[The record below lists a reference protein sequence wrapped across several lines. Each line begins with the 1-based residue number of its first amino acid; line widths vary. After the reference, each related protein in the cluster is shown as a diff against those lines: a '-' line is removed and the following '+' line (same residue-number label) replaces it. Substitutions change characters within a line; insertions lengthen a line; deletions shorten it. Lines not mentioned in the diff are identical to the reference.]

1 MNRKLCGTFALAFLL
16 SGVPVW
22 AEGIKCG
29 APPVVMDCELVA
41 EEEEGVITSR
51 STRDLSPATHKPRT
65 QPLFVL
71 KDGTRVAGK
80 IDLAQYPLKTPYG
93 LLTVPA
99 AEVMEVRFGKLSD
112 PDFKRRVEAM
122 IRDLGAADVA
132 AREKATRELSAL
144 GFWVAPEL
152 ATAAASPDPEIRS
165 RAIEL
170 SAALDDQGEAEE
182 YVGDLDEVVTR
193 HFSARGELQVK
204 SFAVETQ
211 YGKLA
216 IPVKDVRCVFVSSP
230 EETTKTV
237 AVTGQNT
244 PVSWCDTGIRVG
256 RGDRL
261 AIRATGSVFLQNW
274 GGPVSPG
281 GNPQWGQQFPGIAT
295 GALVAR
301 IGKNGNLFLVGD
313 SHEKVSDREGTLFL
327 ALGINGV
334 CPSNGEF
341 KVDIRV
347 LPR

>member
-1 MNRKLCGTFALAFLL
+1 MNREIRGILSATVFLTSL
-16 SGVPVW
+16 PLRADV
-22 AEGIKCG
+22 IKCG
-29 APPVVMDCELVA
+29 VPALEMDCEMVV
-41 EEEEGVITSR
+41 EGEGIVSNR
-51 STRDLSPATHKPRT
+51 ATRDRSPATHKPRA

-80 IDLAQYPLKTPYG
+80 MDLPSYPLKTPYG
-93 LLTVPA
+93 LLVIPA
-99 AEVMEVRFGKLSD
+99 ADVMEVRFGKLSD
-112 PDFKRRVEAM
+112 PDFRKRVDLM

-132 AREKATRELSAL
+132 AREKATRDLSAL
-144 GFWVAPEL
+144 GAWVGPEL
-152 ATAAASPDPEIRS
+152 AAAAESQDPEIRS
-165 RAIEL
+165 RAAEL
-170 SAALDDQGEAEE
+170 AAALDDQESEE
-182 YVGDLDEVVTR
+182 YTGDLDEVVTR

-261 AIRATGSVFLQNW
+261 AIRAAGSVFLQNW
-274 GGPVSPG
+274 GGAVSPG

-313 SHEKVSDREGTLFL
+313 SHEGVSDREGTLFL
-327 ALGINGV
+327 ALGINGM

-341 KVDIRV
+341 KVDVRV
-347 LPR
+347 TPR